1 MAREGKSY
9 MQIADQWRRITDEL
23 ERRSGGVKYII
34 HGDQN
39 IALYERAT
47 EAAARYTRNIEHTP
61 EGLHPLPNGEGERF
75 LNKVFPRSIY
85 MASEKKVEVV
95 DAQQAKRP
103 HFEDAAVFKM
113 KDGSYAVRGAYEGQ
127 HLQPKILS
135 ATDVKMYKSVDGRA
149 AKDAVLQGI
158 MARRYVK
165 EINRQ
170 GQNIKNGL
178 SL

>member
-1 MAREGKSY
+1 

-23 ERRSGGVKYII
+23 ERRSGGVQYTI
-34 HGDQN
+34 HGDHN

-61 EGLHPLPNGEGERF
+61 EGLHPLPDGEGEKF

-85 MASEKKVEVV
+85 MAPEKKLEVE
-95 DAQQAKRP
+95 ARQAKLP
-103 HFEDAAVFKM
+103 HFDDAAVFKM
-113 KDGSYAVRGAYEGQ
+113 KNGSFAIRGTYNGQ
-127 HLQPKILS
+127 HLQPKKLS
-135 ATDVKMYKSVDGRA
+135 DTDVKMYQSVNGRA

-158 MARRYVK
+158 MARRYAK

-170 GQNIKNGL
+170 GQDIKNGL

>member
-1 MAREGKSY
+1 MARQGKSY

-23 ERRSGGVKYII
+23 ERRSGGVKYTI

-61 EGLHPLPNGEGERF
+61 EGLHPLPNGESEKF
-75 LNKVFPRSIY
+75 LNKVFPRSVY
-85 MASEKKVEVV
+85 MAPEKEVEIE
-95 DAQQAKRP
+95 AQLAKRP
-103 HFEDAAVFKM
+103 HFDDATIFKM
-113 KDGSYAVRGAYEGQ
+113 KDGSYAIRGTYNGQ
-127 HLQPKILS
+127 HLQPKVLS
-135 ATDVKMYKSVDGRA
+135 DTDVKMNQSVDGHT

-158 MARRYVK
+158 MARRYAK

-170 GQNIKNGL
+170 GQDVKNGL